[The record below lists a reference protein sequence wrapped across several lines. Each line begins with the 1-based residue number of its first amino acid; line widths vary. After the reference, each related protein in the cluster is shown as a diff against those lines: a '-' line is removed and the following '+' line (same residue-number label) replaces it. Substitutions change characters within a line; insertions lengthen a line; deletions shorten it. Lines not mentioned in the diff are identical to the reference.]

1 MEILNGNSGVYL
13 EEEVTIKMTLGELAL
28 IASSLCMMDIDDLE
42 KEIDFNS
49 NNVEISKELK
59 DLLFDLEGMV
69 QPRRTIERY
78 LKQKGV
84 FSIFA

>member
-1 MEILNGNSGVYL
+1 MEILDGNSGVYL

-28 IASSLCMMDIDDLE
+28 IASSLCMIDIDDLE
-42 KEIDFNS
+42 KEIDLNS
-49 NNVEISKELK
+49 NSVEISKELK
-59 DLLFDLEGMV
+59 DLLFDLEDMV